1 MPYYYLYDSYLQD
14 RSYAAS
20 LIKLET
26 TLTDLGI
33 QGKVGRLTLLKSVK
47 DLLESAIRDGADT
60 VVAVGNDITL
70 SQVAQA
76 VIKHQKVTI
85 GFIPL
90 GNQHQ
95 TIAPLLGIPP
105 GLLACHVLSGR
116 LVEEMSVGKVNNQYW
131 LQSIAIEGTPVLEC
145 ERSFEIAL
153 EKPHA
158 VRICNLDQG
167 LGVGQVSS
175 VKSDKLLAWLT
186 PTKSSGFSLFKGQT
200 DKPSALPIKELK
212 LSSPDEELPLLVDNY
227 RTLKTPA
234 TITIAPQKIRIIV
247 GKKRLI

>member
-47 DLLESAIRDGADT
+47 DLIESAVRDGADT

-76 VIKHQKVTI
+76 VVKHPKVTI

-95 TIAPLLGIPP
+95 TIAPLLGIPA

-116 LVEEMSVGKVNNQYW
+116 LVEEMSMGKVNNQYW
-131 LQSIAIEGTPVLEC
+131 LQSITVEGMPHLEC
-145 ERSFEIAL
+145 ERSFEIDL
-153 EKPHA
+153 DKPHA
-158 VRICNLDQG
+158 VRICNLGPGEHDNSQISIKH
-167 LGVGQVSS
+167 GQLV
-175 VKSDKLLAWLT
+175 AWLT
-186 PTKSSGFSLFKGQT
+186 PAKTPGFSLFRGQP
-200 DKPSALPIKELK
+200 DKSSAVPVKELK
-212 LSSPDEELPLLVDNY
+212 LSSPDEELPITVDNY

-234 TITIAPQKIRIIV
+234 TITLAPQKIRIIV

>member
-47 DLLESAIRDGADT
+47 DLVESAVRDGADT

-70 SQVAQA
+70 SQVAQV
-76 VIKHQKVTI
+76 VIKHPKVTI

-95 TIAPLLGIPP
+95 TIAPLLGIPQ

-116 LVEEMSVGKVNNQYW
+116 LVEDMSVGKINNQYW
-131 LQSIAIEGTPVLEC
+131 LLSINVEGTPLLEC

-153 EKPHA
+153 DKPHT

-167 LGVGQVSS
+167 NQSIQNFSTRAGRLV
-175 VKSDKLLAWLT
+175 AWLT
-186 PTKSSGFSLFKGQT
+186 PAKPPGFSLFKGQPE
-200 DKPSALPIKELK
+200 KPSAVPVKELK
-212 LSSPDEELPLLVDNY
+212 LSSPEEELPIMVDNY

-234 TITIAPQKIRIIV
+234 TITLAAQKIRIIV